1 MKKKRNQKQRQSDPN
16 QLSFDFSKENTS
28 INVHI
33 PKSSATIL
41 SSQFISAKR
50 LAIRLA
56 ES

>member
-50 LAIRLA
+50 LAIKLA